1 MLLALLF
8 RRNTLPSEELSAF
21 VQPFNMFEFLMFLG
35 TLAAL
40 LCRCNIVPSIE
51 VSAALHSILSECLT
65 MSFCISQDCDA
76 FFGSEELTEILGCF

>member
-1 MLLALLF
+1 MFLGMLLALLF

-40 LCRCNIVPSIE
+40 TLAALLRRCNKVPSDE
-51 VSAALHSILSECLT
+51 VFAPLHPFNLSESLT
-65 MSFCISQDCDA
+65 MLFSISED
-76 FFGSEELTEILGCF
+76 